1 MRLRVTESRE
11 SVLGWW
17 RGSTSVGDRQGRD
30 DERGRA
36 PVTGRQLRSVRG
48 KCHRLQAGRSED
60 LSQKGTCVPFGVH
73 GGGVDRWSNGWL
85 VGVGANGLVGKADRG
100 RACVATAEWR

>member
-48 KCHRLQAGRSED
+48 KFHECKQAAKPKTFHRKAPVSRSGCTE
-60 LSQKGTCVPFGVH
+60 VWI
-73 GGGVDRWSNGWL
+73 GGL
-85 VGVGANGLVGKADRG
+85 MVG
-100 RACVATAEWR
+100 